1 MNNKPEI
8 SLYELETNVY
18 KHELKTI
25 KEKIRNK
32 NTLDKYFEI
41 EIIKKK
47 RYYQYIKTDGR
58 LPFNR

>member
-47 RYYQYIKTDGR
+47 DIICI
-58 LPFNR
+58 

>member
-8 SLYELETNVY
+8 TLYELEANVY
-18 KHELKTI
+18 KHELKIT
-25 KEKIRNK
+25 KEKTRNK

-47 RYYQYIKTDGR
+47 DNISI
-58 LPFNR
+58 